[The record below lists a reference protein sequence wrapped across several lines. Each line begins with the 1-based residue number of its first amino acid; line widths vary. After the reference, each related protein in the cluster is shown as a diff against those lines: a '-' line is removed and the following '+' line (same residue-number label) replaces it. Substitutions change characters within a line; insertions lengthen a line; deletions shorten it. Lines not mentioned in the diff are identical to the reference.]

1 MSLEQLFDKYE
12 SDYGKFYLVNDKLSM
27 QSDTHAIRL
36 LTILTDIVSANSV
49 IVEDGA
55 VYFTGIDEAKLLIVI
70 TEQDVIDLLRCGVY
84 YSYIKD
90 CLAIRTNMDIY
101 YTSIDDMK

>member
-1 MSLEQLFDKYE
+1 M
-12 SDYGKFYLVNDKLSM
+12 
-27 QSDTHAIRL
+27 
-36 LTILTDIVSANSV
+36 TILTDIVSANSV

-90 CLAIRTNMDIY
+90 CLAIRTNMDTY